1 MSKFLKVLAALFLCI
16 GIIASFVLAF
26 NFGYDYP
33 YSFLK
38 EINIP
43 RFLGILEQRYADTCE
58 LGLYFHCTSPSL
70 TSSTSFMIIPSGAL
84 AIALAYIK
92 YRRAAKEA

>member
-43 RFLGILEQRYADTCE
+43 RFLGILVGGILTASVTF
-58 LGLYFHCTSPSL
+58 GVLYFFGEVLDKLDEILYWLKNH
-70 TSSTSFMIIPSGAL
+70 
-84 AIALAYIK
+84 K
-92 YRRAAKEA
+92 QD